1 MNGAAGESAGRGAD
15 MPTEGHLRLAPGAT
29 ARGGKKSAEGYT
41 QTFNANCL
49 NCGVELHMSLGPRCA
64 SFQCCQCHAVH
75 QVAQLGLTHE
85 CSVFE

>member
-75 QVAQLGLTHE
+75 QVPVR
-85 CSVFE
+85 SYP